1 MSNKAQEILEFINFT
16 LKNDG
21 YSPSVR
27 EICEAV
33 NLKSTSTVQY
43 HLNKLEKKG
52 VINKSDGKSR
62 SLHLNN
68 SISEF
73 RSVPIVGEIAAG
85 LPLSAEENQIG
96 ELPYPESNFND
107 SLIALKVNGDS
118 MPYPESNFNDS
129 LIALKV
135 NGDSMI
141 DAGIHDGDL
150 VVVDKSKEPLDGDI
164 GAFLVYNTEATV
176 KYIDTIRNKQYL
188 IPANKNYENIE
199 ITENISIVGKV
210 VSLFRDM

>member
-1 MSNKAQEILEFINFT
+1 MNNKSQEILEFINFT

-118 MPYPESNFNDS
+118 M
-129 LIALKV
+129 
-135 NGDSMI
+135 I

-164 GAFLVYNTEATV
+164 GAFLVYNTETTV

-199 ITENISIVGKV
+199 INEHISVVGKV

>member
-1 MSNKAQEILEFINFT
+1 MGNKAQEILEFINFT

-118 MPYPESNFNDS
+118 M
-129 LIALKV
+129 
-135 NGDSMI
+135 I

-164 GAFLVYNTEATV
+164 GAFLVYDTEATV
-176 KYIDTIRNKQYL
+176 KYIDTIRNKKYL

>member
-1 MSNKAQEILEFINFT
+1 MTNKAQEILEFINFT

-118 MPYPESNFNDS
+118 M
-129 LIALKV
+129 
-135 NGDSMI
+135 I

-164 GAFLVYNTEATV
+164 GAFLVYDTEATV

>member
-1 MSNKAQEILEFINFT
+1 MSNKENEILEFINYT

-27 EICEAV
+27 EIGEAV

-43 HLNKLEKKG
+43 HLKKLEKKG
-52 VINKSDGKSR
+52 VINKSEGKSR
-62 SLHLNN
+62 SLHLND
-68 SISEF
+68 IASEF
-73 RSVPIVGEIAAG
+73 RSVPILGEIAAG
-85 LPLSAEENQIG
+85 LPLTAEENQVG
-96 ELPYPESNFND
+96 EL
-107 SLIALKVNGDS
+107 
-118 MPYPESNFNDS
+118 PYPESNFNDS

-150 VVVDKSKEPLDGDI
+150 VVVDKSKKPKNGDI
-164 GAFLVYNTEATV
+164 GAFLILETEATV
-176 KYIDTIRNKQYL
+176 KYLDTIRNKQYL
-188 IPANKNYENIE
+188 IPANKSFENIE
-199 ITENISIVGKV
+199 VTENISAVGKV

>member
-118 MPYPESNFNDS
+118 M
-129 LIALKV
+129 
-135 NGDSMI
+135 I

-164 GAFLVYNTEATV
+164 GAFLVYDTEATV

-199 ITENISIVGKV
+199 ITENISNVGKV

>member
-1 MSNKAQEILEFINFT
+1 MSNKAEEILEFINFT

-52 VINKSDGKSR
+52 VINKSEGKSR

-118 MPYPESNFNDS
+118 MIE
-129 LIALKV
+129 
-135 NGDSMI
+135 
-141 DAGIHDGDL
+141 AGIHDGDL
-150 VVVDKSKEPLDGDI
+150 VVIDKSKKPLDGDI
-164 GAFLVYNTEATV
+164 GAFLVYDTEATV

-199 ITENISIVGKV
+199 ISENISVVGKV

>member
-1 MSNKAQEILEFINFT
+1 MSNKAEEILEFINFT

-118 MPYPESNFNDS
+118 M
-129 LIALKV
+129 
-135 NGDSMI
+135 I

-164 GAFLVYNTEATV
+164 GAFLVYDTEATV

-188 IPANKNYENIE
+188 IPANKNYDNIE
-199 ITENISIVGKV
+199 INEHISVVGKV

>member
-1 MSNKAQEILEFINFT
+1 MSNKENEILEFINYT

-27 EICEAV
+27 EIGEAV

-43 HLNKLEKKG
+43 HLKKLEKKG
-52 VINKSDGKSR
+52 VINKSEGKSR
-62 SLHLNN
+62 SLHLND
-68 SISEF
+68 IASEF
-73 RSVPIVGEIAAG
+73 RSVPILGEIAAG
-85 LPLSAEENQIG
+85 LPLTAEENQVG
-96 ELPYPESNFND
+96 EL
-107 SLIALKVNGDS
+107 
-118 MPYPESNFNDS
+118 PYPESNFNDS

-150 VVVDKSKEPLDGDI
+150 VVVDKSKKPNNGDI
-164 GAFLVYNTEATV
+164 GAFLILEKEATV
-176 KYIDTIRNKQYL
+176 KYLETIRNKQYL
-188 IPANKNYENIE
+188 IPANKSFENIE
-199 ITENISIVGKV
+199 VTENISAVGKV

>member
-1 MSNKAQEILEFINFT
+1 MSNKENEILEFINYT

-27 EICEAV
+27 EIGEAV

-43 HLNKLEKKG
+43 HLKKLEKKG
-52 VINKSDGKSR
+52 VINKSEGKSR
-62 SLHLNN
+62 SLHLND
-68 SISEF
+68 IASEF
-73 RSVPIVGEIAAG
+73 RSVPILGEIAAG
-85 LPLSAEENQIG
+85 LPLTAEENQVG
-96 ELPYPESNFND
+96 GL
-107 SLIALKVNGDS
+107 
-118 MPYPESNFNDS
+118 PYPESNFNDS

-150 VVVDKSKEPLDGDI
+150 VVVDKSKKPNNGDI
-164 GAFLVYNTEATV
+164 GAFLILETEATV
-176 KYIDTIRNKQYL
+176 KYLDTIRNKQYL
-188 IPANKNYENIE
+188 IPANKSFENIE
-199 ITENISIVGKV
+199 VTENISAVGKV

>member
-1 MSNKAQEILEFINFT
+1 MNNKAQEILDFINFT

-52 VINKSDGKSR
+52 VINKSEGKSR

-118 MPYPESNFNDS
+118 MIE
-129 LIALKV
+129 
-135 NGDSMI
+135 
-141 DAGIHDGDL
+141 AGIHDGDL
-150 VVVDKSKEPLDGDI
+150 VVIDKSKKPLDGDI
-164 GAFLVYNTEATV
+164 GAFLVYDTEATV

>member
-1 MSNKAQEILEFINFT
+1 MSNKEQEILEFINFT

-118 MPYPESNFNDS
+118 M
-129 LIALKV
+129 
-135 NGDSMI
+135 I

-164 GAFLVYNTEATV
+164 GAFLVYDTEATV

>member
-73 RSVPIVGEIAAG
+73 RSVPILGEIAAG

-118 MPYPESNFNDS
+118 M
-129 LIALKV
+129 
-135 NGDSMI
+135 I

-150 VVVDKSKEPLDGDI
+150 VVVDKSKKPLDGDI
-164 GAFLVYNTEATV
+164 GAFLVYDTEATV

-199 ITENISIVGKV
+199 ISENISTVGKV

>member
-1 MSNKAQEILEFINFT
+1 MNNKSQEILEFINFT

-73 RSVPIVGEIAAG
+73 RRVPIVGEIAAG

-96 ELPYPESNFND
+96 EL
-107 SLIALKVNGDS
+107 
-118 MPYPESNFNDS
+118 PYPESNFNDS

-164 GAFLVYNTEATV
+164 GAFLVYDTEATV

>member
-1 MSNKAQEILEFINFT
+1 MSNKENEILEFINYT

-27 EICEAV
+27 EIGEAV

-43 HLNKLEKKG
+43 HLKKLEKKG
-52 VINKSDGKSR
+52 VIKKSEGKSR
-62 SLHLNN
+62 SLHLND
-68 SISEF
+68 IASEF
-73 RSVPIVGEIAAG
+73 RSVPILGEIAAG
-85 LPLSAEENQIG
+85 LPLTAEENQVG
-96 ELPYPESNFND
+96 EL
-107 SLIALKVNGDS
+107 
-118 MPYPESNFNDS
+118 PYPESNFNDS

-150 VVVDKSKEPLDGDI
+150 VVVDKSKKPNNGDI
-164 GAFLVYNTEATV
+164 GAFLILETEATV
-176 KYIDTIRNKQYL
+176 KYLDTIRNKQYL
-188 IPANKNYENIE
+188 IPANKSFENIE
-199 ITENISIVGKV
+199 VTENISAVGKV

>member
-1 MSNKAQEILEFINFT
+1 MNNKSQEILEFINFT

-73 RSVPIVGEIAAG
+73 RSVPILGEIAAG

-96 ELPYPESNFND
+96 EL
-107 SLIALKVNGDS
+107 
-118 MPYPESNFNDS
+118 PYPESNFNDS

-164 GAFLVYNTEATV
+164 GAFLVYDTEATV

-199 ITENISIVGKV
+199 ISENISVVGKV

>member
-1 MSNKAQEILEFINFT
+1 MNNKAQEILDFINFT

-52 VINKSDGKSR
+52 VINKSEGKSR

-118 MPYPESNFNDS
+118 MIE
-129 LIALKV
+129 
-135 NGDSMI
+135 
-141 DAGIHDGDL
+141 AGIHDGDL
-150 VVVDKSKEPLDGDI
+150 VVIDKSKKPLDGDI
-164 GAFLVYNTEATV
+164 GAFLVYDTEATV
-176 KYIDTIRNKQYL
+176 KYIDTIRNKKYL

-199 ITENISIVGKV
+199 ISENISVVGKV

>member
-68 SISEF
+68 SNSEF

-107 SLIALKVNGDS
+107 SLIALKVS
-118 MPYPESNFNDS
+118 
-129 LIALKV
+129 
-135 NGDSMI
+135 GDSMI

-164 GAFLVYNTEATV
+164 GAFLVYDTEATV

>member
-1 MSNKAQEILEFINFT
+1 MNNKAQEILDFINFT

-85 LPLSAEENQIG
+85 LPLSAEDNQIG

-118 MPYPESNFNDS
+118 MIE
-129 LIALKV
+129 
-135 NGDSMI
+135 
-141 DAGIHDGDL
+141 AGIHDGDL
-150 VVVDKSKEPLDGDI
+150 VVIDKSKKPLNGDI
-164 GAFLVYNTEATV
+164 GAFLVYDTEATV

-199 ITENISIVGKV
+199 ISENISVVGKV

>member
-1 MSNKAQEILEFINFT
+1 MNNKAQEILDFINFT

-52 VINKSDGKSR
+52 VINKSEGKSR

-68 SISEF
+68 SI
-73 RSVPIVGEIAAG
+73 GEIAAG

-118 MPYPESNFNDS
+118 MIE
-129 LIALKV
+129 
-135 NGDSMI
+135 
-141 DAGIHDGDL
+141 AGIHDGDL
-150 VVVDKSKEPLDGDI
+150 VVIDKSKKPLDGDI
-164 GAFLVYNTEATV
+164 GAFLVYDTEATV

-199 ITENISIVGKV
+199 ISENISVVGKV

>member
-1 MSNKAQEILEFINFT
+1 MSNKENEILEFINYT

-27 EICEAV
+27 EIGEAV

-43 HLNKLEKKG
+43 HLKKLEKKG
-52 VINKSDGKSR
+52 VINKSEGKSR
-62 SLHLNN
+62 SLHLND
-68 SISEF
+68 IASEF
-73 RSVPIVGEIAAG
+73 RSVPILGEIAAG
-85 LPLSAEENQIG
+85 LPLTAEENQVG
-96 ELPYPESNFND
+96 EL
-107 SLIALKVNGDS
+107 
-118 MPYPESNFNDS
+118 PYPESNFNDS

-150 VVVDKSKEPLDGDI
+150 VVVDKSKKPNNGDV
-164 GAFLVYNTEATV
+164 GAFLILETEATV
-176 KYIDTIRNKQYL
+176 KYLDTIRNKQYL
-188 IPANKNYENIE
+188 IPANKSFENIE
-199 ITENISIVGKV
+199 VTENISAVGKV

>member
-1 MSNKAQEILEFINFT
+1 MSNKENEILEFINYT

-27 EICEAV
+27 EIGEAV

-43 HLNKLEKKG
+43 HLKKLEKKG
-52 VINKSDGKSR
+52 VINKSEGKSR
-62 SLHLNN
+62 SLHLND
-68 SISEF
+68 IASEF
-73 RSVPIVGEIAAG
+73 RSVPILGEIAAG
-85 LPLSAEENQIG
+85 LPLTAEENQVG
-96 ELPYPESNFND
+96 EL
-107 SLIALKVNGDS
+107 
-118 MPYPESNFNDS
+118 PYPESNFNDS

-150 VVVDKSKEPLDGDI
+150 VVVDKSKKPTNGDI
-164 GAFLVYNTEATV
+164 GAFLILETEATV
-176 KYIDTIRNKQYL
+176 KYLDTIRNKQYL
-188 IPANKNYENIE
+188 IPANKNFENIE
-199 ITENISIVGKV
+199 VTENISAVGKV

>member
-1 MSNKAQEILEFINFT
+1 MSNKENEILEFINYT

-27 EICEAV
+27 VIGEAV

-43 HLNKLEKKG
+43 HLKKLEKKG
-52 VINKSDGKSR
+52 VINKSEGKSR
-62 SLHLNN
+62 SLHLND
-68 SISEF
+68 IASEF
-73 RSVPIVGEIAAG
+73 RSVPILGEIAAG
-85 LPLSAEENQIG
+85 LPLTAEENQVG
-96 ELPYPESNFND
+96 EL
-107 SLIALKVNGDS
+107 
-118 MPYPESNFNDS
+118 PYPESNFNDS

-150 VVVDKSKEPLDGDI
+150 VVVDKSKKPNNGEI
-164 GAFLVYNTEATV
+164 GAFLILETEATV
-176 KYIDTIRNKQYL
+176 KYLDTIRNKQYL
-188 IPANKNYENIE
+188 IPANKSFENIE
-199 ITENISIVGKV
+199 VTENISAVGKV

>member
-1 MSNKAQEILEFINFT
+1 MSNKAEEILEFINFT

-118 MPYPESNFNDS
+118 M
-129 LIALKV
+129 
-135 NGDSMI
+135 I

-164 GAFLVYNTEATV
+164 GAFLVYDTEATV

>member
-52 VINKSDGKSR
+52 AINKSDGKSR

-118 MPYPESNFNDS
+118 M
-129 LIALKV
+129 
-135 NGDSMI
+135 I

-164 GAFLVYNTEATV
+164 GAFLVYDTEATV

-199 ITENISIVGKV
+199 ISENISTVGKV

>member
-1 MSNKAQEILEFINFT
+1 MSNKENEILEFINYT

-27 EICEAV
+27 EIGEAV

-43 HLNKLEKKG
+43 HLKKLEKKG
-52 VINKSDGKSR
+52 VINKSEGKSR
-62 SLHLNN
+62 SLHLND
-68 SISEF
+68 IASEF
-73 RSVPIVGEIAAG
+73 RSVPILGEIAAG
-85 LPLSAEENQIG
+85 LPLTAEENQVG
-96 ELPYPESNFND
+96 EL
-107 SLIALKVNGDS
+107 
-118 MPYPESNFNDS
+118 PYPESNFNDS

-150 VVVDKSKEPLDGDI
+150 VVVDKSKKPNNGDI
-164 GAFLVYNTEATV
+164 GAFLILETEATV
-176 KYIDTIRNKQYL
+176 KYLDSIRNKQYL
-188 IPANKNYENIE
+188 IPANKSFENIE
-199 ITENISIVGKV
+199 VTENISAVGKV

>member
-118 MPYPESNFNDS
+118 M
-129 LIALKV
+129 
-135 NGDSMI
+135 I

-150 VVVDKSKEPLDGDI
+150 VVVDKSKKPLDGDI
-164 GAFLVYNTEATV
+164 GAFLVYDTEATV

-199 ITENISIVGKV
+199 ISENISTVGKV

>member
-1 MSNKAQEILEFINFT
+1 MNNKAQEILDFINFT

-33 NLKSTSTVQY
+33 NLKSTSTVQQ

-52 VINKSDGKSR
+52 VINKSEGKSR

-118 MPYPESNFNDS
+118 MIE
-129 LIALKV
+129 
-135 NGDSMI
+135 
-141 DAGIHDGDL
+141 AGIHDGDL
-150 VVVDKSKEPLDGDI
+150 VVIDKSIKPLDGDI
-164 GAFLVYNTEATV
+164 GASLVYDTEATV

-199 ITENISIVGKV
+199 ISENISVVGKV

>member
-118 MPYPESNFNDS
+118 M
-129 LIALKV
+129 
-135 NGDSMI
+135 I

-164 GAFLVYNTEATV
+164 GAFLVYDTEATV

-188 IPANKNYENIE
+188 IPANKSYENIE
-199 ITENISIVGKV
+199 ISENISIVGKV